1 MVYRGRPST
10 GCKKCRQRKVK
21 CDERPDG
28 CLRCAEQRIP
38 CPGYDRN
45 VDAWFHDETAKVH
58 AKSKRSQRRPDSH
71 LHTATEIAKIDIA
84 SPNTTLAWLQDN
96 VPPGYM
102 LAPLVDQGITFFMT
116 HYAIGLDQPSI
127 ASRAYSQH
135 LSTDGFHP
143 LVATTMTAL
152 GIAGVANLYMDSAL
166 KREATQ
172 WYLRA
177 IKMANAAISSPTD
190 VKKDTTLVA
199 VNLLTMFEATF
210 NNDSLVGW
218 SNHVD
223 GSALLVKLRGPDQ
236 IKSLAGRRMYLH
248 TVGLV
253 TINCMGKGETM
264 PDYVKDINREVEA
277 HLDDDDP
284 RTAFF
289 FLHQKTTD
297 LRAYILTQTASQ
309 VPDIINRALELDTS
323 AKSIFDH
330 VSRDWDYHTV
340 PCFDQVPVVFGSHYH
355 IYPTHA
361 TAQTWNWVRY
371 NRIYLHDIIRNC
383 ILAGFATSP
392 PVLTGVKY
400 AHLLANSTHILQQLQ
415 ADIIASMP
423 QFLHDTPMTAPCGSS
438 PTSVTSP
445 PLSDPTHSPGAE
457 SRRFFQNFRSE
468 TVDFSKTGKLN
479 DCMDRLPIVRVSGG
493 YSTVWALY
501 VAGSMPTAS
510 AASQKFVLHCLDRIE
525 HEFGIMQASIF
536 AKALRLKMKLEN
548 SGETPLSLCPR
559 YLPPD
564 ADADASTDMPHSEA
578 PSKVGTRLL
587 YVGSCVCKVIGQ
599 MPLRPTFASSR
610 CILRHWPAFQR
621 NETRRLRISLRHCV
635 QADSNRLQKSSIDP
649 SRYT

>member
-28 CLRCAEQRIP
+28 CLRCAEQRLP

-45 VDAWFHDETAKVH
+45 IDAWFHDETAKVL
-58 AKSKRSQRRPDSH
+58 AKSKPSQRRPPSH
-71 LHTATEIAKIDIA
+71 AVSAIAKKDIA
-84 SPNTTLAWLQDN
+84 SPNTTLAWVQDN

-127 ASRAYSQH
+127 ASRAYSHH

-223 GSALLVKLRGPDQ
+223 GSALLVKLRGRDQ
-236 IKSLAGRRMYLH
+236 LKTVAGRRMYLH

-277 HLDDDDP
+277 HLDHGDP

-297 LRAYILTQTASQ
+297 LRAYVLKQTASQ
-309 VPDIINRALELDTS
+309 VPDIINRALELDAS
-323 AKSIFDH
+323 AKSIFDR

-340 PCFDQVPVVFGSHYH
+340 PCFDQVPGVFGSHYH

-392 PVLTGVKY
+392 PILTGVRY
-400 AHLLANSTHILQQLQ
+400 AQLLTNSTQILEQLQ

-423 QFLHDTPMTAPCGSS
+423 QFLHDTPMTPPCGST
-438 PTSVTSP
+438 PTYVTP
-445 PLSDPTHSPGAE
+445 PTMSDPMHSPGAE

-468 TVDFSKTGKLN
+468 TVDLSKTGNLN

-510 AASQKFVLHCLDRIE
+510 APSQKFVLHCLDRIE
-525 HEFGIMQASIF
+525 HEFGIMQASVF
-536 AKALRLKMKLEN
+536 AKALRLKMELEN

-564 ADADASTDMPHSEA
+564 ASTDVPHSDA
-578 PSKVGTRLL
+578 PSKITEIV
-587 YVGSCVCKVIGQ
+587 
-599 MPLRPTFASSR
+599 
-610 CILRHWPAFQR
+610 
-621 NETRRLRISLRHCV
+621 
-635 QADSNRLQKSSIDP
+635 D
-649 SRYT
+649 

>member
-28 CLRCAEQRIP
+28 CLRCAEQRLP

-45 VDAWFHDETAKVH
+45 IDAWFHDETAKVL
-58 AKSKRSQRRPDSH
+58 AKSKPSQRRPPSH
-71 LHTATEIAKIDIA
+71 AVSAIAKKDIA
-84 SPNTTLAWLQDN
+84 SPNTTLAWVQDN

-127 ASRAYSQH
+127 ASRAYSHH

-223 GSALLVKLRGPDQ
+223 GSALLVKLRGRDQ
-236 IKSLAGRRMYLH
+236 LKTVAGRRMYLH

-277 HLDDDDP
+277 HLDHGDP

-297 LRAYILTQTASQ
+297 LRAYVLKQTASQ
-309 VPDIINRALELDTS
+309 VPDIINRALELDAS
-323 AKSIFDH
+323 AKSIFDR

-340 PCFDQVPVVFGSHYH
+340 PCFDQVPGVFGSHYH

-371 NRIYLHDIIRNC
+371 NRIYLHDIIR
-383 ILAGFATSP
+383 
-392 PVLTGVKY
+392 
-400 AHLLANSTHILQQLQ
+400 
-415 ADIIASMP
+415 
-423 QFLHDTPMTAPCGSS
+423 
-438 PTSVTSP
+438 
-445 PLSDPTHSPGAE
+445 AE

-468 TVDFSKTGKLN
+468 TVDLSKTGNLN

-510 AASQKFVLHCLDRIE
+510 APSQKFVLHCLDRIE
-525 HEFGIMQASIF
+525 HEFGIMQASVF
-536 AKALRLKMKLEN
+536 AKALRLKMELEN

-564 ADADASTDMPHSEA
+564 ASTDVPHSDA
-578 PSKVGTRLL
+578 PSKADLNR
-587 YVGSCVCKVIGQ
+587 SPK
-599 MPLRPTFASSR
+599 
-610 CILRHWPAFQR
+610 
-621 NETRRLRISLRHCV
+621 SL
-635 QADSNRLQKSSIDP
+635 IDP
-649 SRYT
+649 SSYTLNALNANMVALHVCNILVVGATTIPLEHVAGSHSMDWARKIKFMYSCARSLVLPLCYQSPSTL